1 MSIHNTKGRA
11 VPQTAQRAWFE
22 VDRKGLSQLLAGR
35 PRSFILAEL
44 IQNAWDQKVTKVVVE
59 IEKLGRGLAA
69 VKVVDDDPNGWSD
82 LTHAYT
88 LYAPSAK
95 KADPTLRGRFNLG
108 EKLVLSVCREAR
120 IETVT
125 GGVSFDAKGR
135 HKIRSRRESGS
146 LFEAKLTL
154 TDSDIREFEDFFN
167 TLISPPGIETTLKVQ
182 DRIVTLDSRS
192 PTSTLELTLPTV
204 IADEEGNMKRSRRVT
219 KVELYE
225 PTADEVPHIY
235 ELGIPVV
242 ATEGDRWHVNVGQ
255 KVPLNA
261 DRDNVSPAYLAALRV
276 AVLNE
281 AAHLLDEEDFSQSWV
296 TAASSDERCTDA
308 VTERVLTARFGEKR
322 VSYDPSNPE
331 ANRRA
336 SANGYTVITGGTLTR
351 GQWANAKS
359 ASAVGSAGHSF
370 PTSYDAYSNSPGA
383 PEAQTVNPE
392 EWTEDQKATVEF
404 SQRLHE
410 VLLGCS
416 TEVLLVKTGNGF
428 RAAYSKQ
435 SLHLNVR
442 VLGRKWF
449 RPENREGQVDLLL
462 HEFAHWECD
471 DHLDEGFANAVGKLG
486 AKLASHLGLEKI

>member
-1 MSIHNTKGRA
+1 MSIHKTKGRA

-22 VDRKGLSQLLAGR
+22 VDRKGLSQLMADR

-44 IQNAWDQKVTKVVVE
+44 IQNAWDQNVTKVVVE
-59 IEKLGRGLAA
+59 IEKQNRGLAA

-154 TDSDIREFEDFFN
+154 TDSDIRQFEDFFK

-182 DRIVTLDSRS
+182 DRIETLDSRS
-192 PTSTLELTLPTV
+192 PIGTLELTLPTV
-204 IADEEGNMKRSRRVT
+204 IADEEGNMKRSRRLT

-242 ATEGDRWHVNVGQ
+242 ETDDRWHVNVGQ

-281 AAHLLDEEDFSQSWV
+281 AAHLLDKEDFSEGWV
-296 TAASSDERCTDA
+296 TAATSDERCTDG

-336 SANGYTVITGGTLTR
+336 SANGFTVITGGTLTR

-359 ASAVGSAGHSF
+359 AGAVASAGHSF
-370 PTSYDAYSNSPGA
+370 PTSYDAYSSDPSA
-383 PEAQTVNPE
+383 PEAQTIDPE

-416 TEVLLVKTGNGF
+416 TEVVLVKTGNGF

-435 SLHLNVR
+435 SLHFNVR

-449 RPENREGQVDLLL
+449 RPENREGQVELLL
-462 HEFAHWECD
+462 HECAHWFEA
-471 DHLDEGFANAVGKLG
+471 DHLSEKFANAVGRLG